1 MFDILDKYCERI
13 TPNLWG
19 EPLNAMSNLAF
30 IIAGFYLARLLHS
43 YKPRQYHQARD
54 FFVLI
59 GLIFLI
65 GMGSFAW
72 HLTAVTWALFADII
86 PILLFT
92 SLFLV
97 SFLYRVLN
105 FSPTIIIVII
115 VIYQGLNYG
124 VQTQFEPELLNGSLF
139 YLPTFIFLCALSY
152 LLFLKHKTLG
162 LQTFYLSGLFTIALI
177 FRTVD
182 LTMCNSFPIGTHFI
196 WHLLIAFVLYRLSRL
211 LIEHTLRSV

>member
-1 MFDILDKYCERI
+1 MFEILDKYCERI

-19 EPLNAMSNLAF
+19 EPLNAVSNLAF
-30 IIAGFYLARLLHS
+30 IIAGFYLTRLLHS
-43 YKPRQYHQARD
+43 CKPRQNHQVWD
-54 FFVLI
+54 IFMLI

-72 HLTAVTWALFADII
+72 HLTAETWALFADII
-86 PILLFT
+86 PVLLFIN
-92 SLFLV
+92 LFLV

-105 FSPTIIIVII
+105 FSPKVIVVTII
-115 VIYQGLNYG
+115 IYQGLNYG
-124 VQTQFEPELLNGSLF
+124 IQSHFEPELLNGSLF

-152 LLFLKHKTLG
+152 LLRQHKTFG
-162 LQTFYLSGLFTIALI
+162 LQTFYLSGLFAVALI

-182 LTMCNSFPIGTHFI
+182 LTMCDSFPIGTHFM

-211 LIEHTLRSV
+211 LIGHILRSV